1 MNSAPGMAKR
11 AATLGAA
18 AGASLGRRDRLRMTD
33 PGAELDDET
42 IASLIARSCAGEAAA
57 WQALWAWL
65 DPRLLALVRGFR
77 MGRISQGEDEPRA
90 VVLEVM
96 ARLREDD
103 FRRLR
108 LFVEGRKRDQRL
120 GLLPWLKVV
129 ARRVAIDSMRAH
141 PNYQAGRRGA
151 DDHGR
156 WRDPKSLP
164 PPSLLPGER
173 PPVTRDGTAKQMLAH
188 ARTVLPEKHYQALTL
203 KTQGE
208 DAAEIARLLGFAS
221 AAEADRIVRAA
232 LERLRRKFRTSIT
245 GPLP

>member
-1 MNSAPGMAKR
+1 MSEPGQ
-11 AATLGAA
+11 
-18 AGASLGRRDRLRMTD
+18 
-33 PGAELDDET
+33 ELDEVT
-42 IASLIARSCAGEAAA
+42 LASLIAGSCAGDETA

-65 DPRLLALVRGFR
+65 DPRLSAMVRGFR

-108 LFVEGRKRDQRL
+108 LFVEGRRRDGGL
-120 GLLPWLKVV
+120 ALLPWLKVV
-129 ARRVAIDSMRAH
+129 AKRVAIDSMRAH
-141 PNYQAGRRGA
+141 PNYQAARRGA
-151 DDHGR
+151 HNDHDNQDQGHGR
-156 WRDPKSLP
+156 WRDPTSLP
-164 PPSLLPGER
+164 PPSLMPGER

-188 ARTVLPEKHYQALTL
+188 AQQVLPEKHFQALTM

-208 DAAEIARLLGFAS
+208 DAAEIARVLGFAS

-232 LERLRRKFRTSIT
+232 LERLRRKFRTGIT
-245 GPLP
+245 EPAP